1 MWVDKL
7 GEEVLLFFIYEL
19 IGDDSVSADMWL
31 KKKEKKREKKVD
43 REALSNS
50 VMHER
55 QNIAYPAL

>member
-31 KKKEKKREKKVD
+31 KKKEKKREKKWTEKRCQIV
-43 REALSNS
+43 
-50 VMHER
+50 
-55 QNIAYPAL
+55 